1 MMGAVLVTGGT
12 GQLGRRVI
20 AELLE
25 QGRAV
30 RAISRRP
37 GPDAAGLTW
46 VTGDLNS
53 AETLRQGLDGASRVV
68 HLATQPLRPG
78 KDLQMT
84 SALLG
89 ALQDVCIEHFVYMS
103 ISGLERMQGAPYYR
117 EKLEIERHL
126 RASGLPVTIQRST
139 QFHEFVADLLGKLT
153 LGPVTLVPTGV
164 TLQPVDASAVARCL
178 AQVVRQAPAERQ
190 RDLCGPVPQSFELLA
205 QQWRRHQ
212 VRAGRVVSA
221 PLPVPLFRAWQQA
234 SAVPEEADPVGRPWS
249 RWLQEKP

>member
-1 MMGAVLVTGGT
+1 MLVTGGS

-20 AELLE
+20 GELLE

-30 RAISRRP
+30 QAISRRP
-37 GPDAAGLTW
+37 GPQAAGLTW

-53 AETLRQGLDGASRVV
+53 AATLQRGLDGVSRVV

-89 ALQDVCIEHFVYMS
+89 AVQDRHIEHFVYMS

-117 EKLEIERHL
+117 EKLEIERRL
-126 RASGLPVTIQRST
+126 RTSGLRLTIQRST
-139 QFHEFVADLLGKLT
+139 QFHKFVADLLGKLT

-164 TLQPVDASAVARCL
+164 TLQPVEVSAVARCL
-178 AQVVRQAPAERQ
+178 AQVVQGAPAGQR
-190 RDLCGPVPQSFELLA
+190 RDLSGPAPEAIELLA
-205 QQWRRHQ
+205 RQWHRH
-212 VRAGRVVSA
+212 RARTGRVASA
-221 PLPVPLFRAWQQA
+221 PIPLPLFRAWQHSA
-234 SAVPEEADPVGRPWS
+234 AVPEEAEPVGRPWI
-249 RWLQEKP
+249 RWLQETA